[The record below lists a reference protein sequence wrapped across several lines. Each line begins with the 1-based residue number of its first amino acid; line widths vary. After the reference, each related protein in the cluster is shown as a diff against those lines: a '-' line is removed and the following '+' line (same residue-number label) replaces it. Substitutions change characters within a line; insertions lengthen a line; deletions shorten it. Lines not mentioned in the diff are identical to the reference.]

1 LHGAVLTNPHDLHDL
16 KEKLYQGIAMNRA
29 EAESRLR
36 ELFSV
41 VQHNDLRRWG
51 EDFLGALAAMEG
63 RPEEGAVPE

>member
-1 LHGAVLTNPHDLHDL
+1 
-16 KEKLYQGIAMNRA
+16 MNRA